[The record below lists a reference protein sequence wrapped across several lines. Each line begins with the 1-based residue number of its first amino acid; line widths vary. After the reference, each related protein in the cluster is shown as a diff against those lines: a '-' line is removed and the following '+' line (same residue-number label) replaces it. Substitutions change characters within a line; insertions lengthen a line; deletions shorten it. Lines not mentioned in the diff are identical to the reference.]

1 MRLAG
6 RLFRAAGAV
15 GSETEI
21 EREGRTQARCAFDL
35 QAMLASIRCS
45 ANKLAEHGTSGRHL
59 RLYQPAYIKS
69 PTPTNGPR
77 CRELSTTCTSLI
89 FPLQPLFQT
98 LSEIGDPRCHTS
110 PGEMV
115 NARAVPLSRWRE
127 ALLCLPQQLTP
138 RRPLL
143 LAGSIRHNLDPEVL
157 RLVGLDARI
166 RRADRRKVQKATV
179 FFPGGYSETEGAWNY
194 ADAILRYQNDTPR
207 SRFDSGLDA
216 EVELDYHSG
225 PRK

>member
-69 PTPTNGPR
+69 PTPTNGA
-77 CRELSTTCTSLI
+77 EGLI
-89 FPLQPLFQT
+89 FPLQPLT
-98 LSEIGDPRCHTS
+98 LQVL
-110 PGEMV
+110 PGEHVALVGASGAGKSTLMAGLSRLLPV
-115 NARAVPLSRWRE
+115 SRGRLVLDGWEARAVPLSRWRE
-127 ALLCLPQQLTP
+127 ALLCLPQQ
-138 RRPLL
+138 PLL
-143 LAGSIRHNLDPEVL
+143 LAGSIRHNLDPE
-157 RLVGLDARI
+157 
-166 RRADRRKVQKATV
+166 
-179 FFPGGYSETEGAWNY
+179 E
-194 ADAILRYQNDTPR
+194 
-207 SRFDSGLDA
+207 
-216 EVELDYHSG
+216 G
-225 PRK
+225 PRFAFCSV